1 MSIASTDA
9 LCAHCHW
16 LLRGAAALCLLG
28 TTSSFDHAMAADWP
42 VLRGSLVPTGYSRWD
57 GWQLGAQF
65 GVANMNTDFG
75 NGTGPLV
82 AFILR
87 NSTLENEAAPSTWTT
102 LPKDRSNSQ
111 VYGAFLGYNIQYSE
125 LVLGADLA
133 YKHPTNLDTF
143 AGDRIDRIVT
153 TSDSVQHQVTIIAQ
167 SMLKLVDYAT
177 LRARAGYA
185 VGQFLPY
192 ATVGFAVGRFNYA
205 TEVSFSDLQT
215 QLPNPP
221 GPVLGTFAQTGSE
234 GQDNV
239 IVGGVT
245 VGLGMDV
252 AIMPNMFLRAEWEYI
267 AFGPVAGIRSQIN
280 TGQVGLGMR
289 F

>member
-1 MSIASTDA
+1 MSIVSTDA
-9 LCAHCHW
+9 LCAHRRW

-28 TTSSFDHAMAADWP
+28 TTPSFDHAKAADWP
-42 VLRGSLVPTGYSRWD
+42 VLRGSLVPAGYSRWD
-57 GWQLGAQF
+57 GWHVGGQF

-75 NGTGPLV
+75 NSTSPLV

-133 YKHPTNLDTF
+133 YKRPTNLDTF
-143 AGDRIDRIVT
+143 AGDAIRRIVT
-153 TSDSVQHQVTIIAQ
+153 TSDTVEHDVTIIAQ
-167 SMLKLVDYAT
+167 STVKLVDYAT

-185 VGQFLPY
+185 LGQFLPY
-192 ATVGFAVGRFNYA
+192 AVVGFAVGRFNYA
-205 TEVSFSDLQT
+205 TEVSLVDVQT
-215 QLPNPP
+215 PP
-221 GPVLGTFAQTGSE
+221 GPPLGTFSQGASE

-239 IVGGVT
+239 IVGGVA

-267 AFGPVAGIRSQIN
+267 AFGPVQGIRSQIN
-280 TGQVGLGMR
+280 TGQIGVGMR

>member
-9 LCAHCHW
+9 LCAHRRW

-42 VLRGSLVPTGYSRWD
+42 VLRGSLVPAGYSRWD
-57 GWQLGAQF
+57 GWHVGAQF
-65 GVANMNTDFG
+65 GLANMNTDFG
-75 NGTGPLV
+75 NSTSPLV

-87 NSTLENEAAPSTWTT
+87 NSTLENEAAPSSWTT
-102 LPKDRSNSQ
+102 LPADTSNSQ
-111 VYGAFLGYNIQYSE
+111 VYGAFLGYNIQYSD

-133 YKHPTNLDTF
+133 YKRPTNLDTF
-143 AGDRIDRIVT
+143 AGDRIDRIVE
-153 TSDSVQHQVTIIAQ
+153 TSDTIQHSVSITAQ
-167 SMLKLVDYAT
+167 STLKLVDYAT

-185 VGQFLPY
+185 IGQFLPY
-192 ATVGFAVGRFNYA
+192 AVVGFAVGRFNYA
-205 TEVSFSDLQT
+205 TNVSLVDVQA
-215 QLPNPP
+215 QAPNPP
-221 GPVLGTFAQTGSE
+221 GPVLGTFSQGASE

-239 IVGGVT
+239 IVGGVA

-267 AFGPVAGIRSQIN
+267 AFGPVQGIRSQIN
-280 TGQVGLGMR
+280 TGQIGVGMR